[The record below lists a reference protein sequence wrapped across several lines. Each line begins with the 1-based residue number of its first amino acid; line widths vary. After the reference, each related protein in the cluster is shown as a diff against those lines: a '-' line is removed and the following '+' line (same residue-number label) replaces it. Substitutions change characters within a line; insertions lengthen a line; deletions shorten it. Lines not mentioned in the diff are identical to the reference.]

1 MTEETKMENELFC
14 TERSCPFEN
23 CEKHWKHLI
32 GRLDGQEVRVIN
44 LSGVCRDY
52 LGGVLGEVEQTR

>member
-1 MTEETKMENELFC
+1 MKNELFC
-14 TERSCPFEN
+14 IEKSCPFEN

-32 GRLDGQEVRVIN
+32 GRPGRQEMRVIN

-52 LGGVLGEVEQTR
+52 LGWVLDEVEQTR

>member
-1 MTEETKMENELFC
+1 MENELHC

-32 GRLDGQEVRVIN
+32 GRPDKQEVCVIN

-52 LGGVLGEVEQTR
+52 LGWVLDEVGQTR

>member
-1 MTEETKMENELFC
+1 MENELYC

-32 GRLDGQEVRVIN
+32 GRPDKQEVRVIN

-52 LGGVLGEVEQTR
+52 LGWVLDEVGQTR

>member
-1 MTEETKMENELFC
+1 MGNELFC
-14 TERSCPFEN
+14 TEKSCPFED

-32 GRLDGQEVRVIN
+32 GRPGRQEVRVIT

-52 LGGVLGEVEQTR
+52 LGLVLDEVEQTR

>member
-1 MTEETKMENELFC
+1 MENELFC

-32 GRLDGQEVRVIN
+32 GKRCASSICLEFAEIIWDGFWVKWNRPDR
-44 LSGVCRDY
+44 SDSCGS
-52 LGGVLGEVEQTR
+52 